1 MEDPGCLPVRDSFA
15 PGLAR
20 PAVGASV
27 PAHAVHPSTPF
38 FSCVRSS
45 SFEVKRVASGNLPQA
60 PRWPH
65 AQLSAGRER
74 AWPGGRRVVSPSAAP
89 PPGDKPGSRGPWM
102 FSMARDPRGKAAA
115 RPRPLPRKATP
126 PYGDKPRPLHGSGL
140 APPHLVTP
148 SAGAAGRRAPLAA
161 AGRAAAATTMAAASV
176 WKGLVGLGLFALA
189 HAAFS
194 AAQHRSYMRL
204 TEKEDETLP
213 IDIVLQTLLAFAVTC
228 YGIVHIAGEFK
239 DMDATSE
246 LKNKTFDT
254 LRNHPSFYVFNH
266 RGRVLFQSPDTV
278 NSSSNQDA
286 LSSSSSL
293 KFRKLEPLRR

>member
-1 MEDPGCLPVRDSFA
+1 M
-15 PGLAR
+15 
-20 PAVGASV
+20 
-27 PAHAVHPSTPF
+27 
-38 FSCVRSS
+38 
-45 SFEVKRVASGNLPQA
+45 
-60 PRWPH
+60 
-65 AQLSAGRER
+65 
-74 AWPGGRRVVSPSAAP
+74 
-89 PPGDKPGSRGPWM
+89 
-102 FSMARDPRGKAAA
+102 
-115 RPRPLPRKATP
+115 
-126 PYGDKPRPLHGSGL
+126 
-140 APPHLVTP
+140 
-148 SAGAAGRRAPLAA
+148 AAG
-161 AGRAAAATTMAAASV
+161 SV

-194 AAQHRSYMRL
+194 AAQRDNVYVAL
-204 TEKEDETLP
+204 CFPLLQ
-213 IDIVLQTLLAFAVTC
+213 IVLQTLLAFAVTC
-228 YGIVHIAGEFK
+228 YGIVHIAGEFR

>member
-1 MEDPGCLPVRDSFA
+1 
-15 PGLAR
+15 
-20 PAVGASV
+20 
-27 PAHAVHPSTPF
+27 
-38 FSCVRSS
+38 
-45 SFEVKRVASGNLPQA
+45 
-60 PRWPH
+60 
-65 AQLSAGRER
+65 
-74 AWPGGRRVVSPSAAP
+74 
-89 PPGDKPGSRGPWM
+89 
-102 FSMARDPRGKAAA
+102 MAPRGKAAA
-115 RPRPLPRKATP
+115 WPRPLPLRPRPLHTRTIRARSCP
-126 PYGDKPRPLHGSGL
+126 
-140 APPHLVTP
+140 APLVTP
-148 SAGAAGRRAPLAA
+148 SSRAGAPWRRRAAMA
-161 AGRAAAATTMAAASV
+161 AGSV

-228 YGIVHIAGEFK
+228 YGIAHIAGEFK

-286 LSSSSSL
+286 LSSSSAL